1 MNARQESSNARL
13 LREAAGRVRAELG
26 YGTAAEMAEVS
37 RGLAAACIQK
47 KIKRVLIV
55 AGGDH
60 PAGELYLRN
69 ALTMIILAG
78 IPDGFRLALVTPLPR
93 TAHIYRNTQ
102 GDFNAAGVRTSVFE
116 KEDDAVRWLDD
127 GSDGARGAA

>member
-1 MNARQESSNARL
+1 MNATQESSNTRL
-13 LREAAGRVRAELG
+13 LREAAGRLRAELG

-37 RGLAAACIQK
+37 RSLAAACIQK
-47 KIKRVLIV
+47 QIKRVLIV
-55 AGGDH
+55 AGGEH
-60 PAGELYLRN
+60 PAGEHYLRN

-102 GDFNAAGVRTSVFE
+102 GDFNAAGVRTSVFD

-127 GSDGARGAA
+127 GNDGVRGPA